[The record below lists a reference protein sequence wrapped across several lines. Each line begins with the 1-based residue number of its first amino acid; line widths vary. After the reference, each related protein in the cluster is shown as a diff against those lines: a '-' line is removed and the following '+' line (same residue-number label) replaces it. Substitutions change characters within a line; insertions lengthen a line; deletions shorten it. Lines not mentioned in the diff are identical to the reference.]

1 MEQEVSRFGSLN
13 TTFQTILLFLFI
25 ISNIMKSKAIILL
38 PTASKILTQLG
49 EDIKLARL
57 RRKLST
63 EQVAERAGI
72 SRSTLW
78 QIEKGTPSVAMG
90 AYLQVLFVMGLEKN
104 LLSMANDDVLGRK
117 LQDADLLVKKRAT
130 KKTKEV

>member
-1 MEQEVSRFGSLN
+1 
-13 TTFQTILLFLFI
+13 
-25 ISNIMKSKAIILL
+25 MKSKINILL
-38 PTASKILTQLG
+38 PTASKILSQLG

-78 QIEKGTPSVAMG
+78 LIEKGTPSVTMG

-104 LLSMANDDVLGRK
+104 LLLMANDDVLGRK
-117 LQDADLLVKKRAT
+117 LQDANLLVKKRAT

>member
-1 MEQEVSRFGSLN
+1 MN
-13 TTFQTILLFLFI
+13 
-25 ISNIMKSKAIILL
+25 SKEIILL
-38 PTASKILTQLG
+38 PTATKILSQLG

-63 EQVAERAGI
+63 KQIAERAGI

-78 QIEKGTPSVAMG
+78 LIEKGTPSVAMG

-104 LLSMANDDVLGRK
+104 MLLLANDDLLGRK
-117 LQDADLLVKKRAT
+117 IQDADLLVRKRAT
-130 KKTKEV
+130 KKSKES

>member
-1 MEQEVSRFGSLN
+1 
-13 TTFQTILLFLFI
+13 
-25 ISNIMKSKAIILL
+25 MKSKANVLL
-38 PTASKILTQLG
+38 PTASKILAHLG

-78 QIEKGTPSVAMG
+78 QIEKGTPSVTMG

-104 LLSMANDDVLGRK
+104 FLNIANDDILGRK

-130 KKTKEV
+130 KKIKEV

>member
-1 MEQEVSRFGSLN
+1 
-13 TTFQTILLFLFI
+13 
-25 ISNIMKSKAIILL
+25 MKLKINILL
-38 PTASKILTQLG
+38 PTASKILSQLG

-78 QIEKGTPSVAMG
+78 LIEKGTPSVTMG

-104 LLSMANDDVLGRK
+104 LLLMANDDVLGRK
-117 LQDADLLVKKRAT
+117 LQDANLLVKKRAS

>member
-1 MEQEVSRFGSLN
+1 
-13 TTFQTILLFLFI
+13 
-25 ISNIMKSKAIILL
+25 MKLKMNILL
-38 PTASKILTQLG
+38 PTASKILSQLG
-49 EDIKLARL
+49 EDVKLARL

-78 QIEKGTPSVAMG
+78 LIEKGTPSVTMG

-104 LLSMANDDVLGRK
+104 LLLMANDDVLGRK
-117 LQDADLLVKKRAT
+117 LQDANLLVKKRAT

>member
-1 MEQEVSRFGSLN
+1 MN
-13 TTFQTILLFLFI
+13 
-25 ISNIMKSKAIILL
+25 SKEIILL
-38 PTASKILTQLG
+38 PTATKILSQLG

-63 EQVAERAGI
+63 KQIAERAGI

-78 QIEKGTPSVAMG
+78 LIEKGTPNVAMG

-104 LLSMANDDVLGRK
+104 MLLLANDDLLGRK
-117 LQDADLLVKKRAT
+117 IQDADLLVRKRAT
-130 KKTKEV
+130 KKSKES

>member
-1 MEQEVSRFGSLN
+1 
-13 TTFQTILLFLFI
+13 
-25 ISNIMKSKAIILL
+25 MKSKSIILL

-63 EQVAERAGI
+63 EQVSERAGI

-104 LLSMANDDVLGRK
+104 FLNIANDDTLGRK
-117 LQDADLLVKKRAT
+117 LQDADLLVKKRAM
-130 KKTKEV
+130 KKLKQV

>member
-1 MEQEVSRFGSLN
+1 
-13 TTFQTILLFLFI
+13 
-25 ISNIMKSKAIILL
+25 MKSKANVLL
-38 PTASKILTQLG
+38 PTASKILAQLG

-57 RRKLST
+57 IRRLST

-78 QIEKGTPSVAMG
+78 LIEKGTSSVAMG
-90 AYLQVLFVMGLEKN
+90 TYLQVLFVMGLEKN
-104 LLSMANDDVLGRK
+104 FLNIANDDVLGRK

>member
-1 MEQEVSRFGSLN
+1 
-13 TTFQTILLFLFI
+13 
-25 ISNIMKSKAIILL
+25 MKLKINILL
-38 PTASKILTQLG
+38 PTASKILSQLG

-63 EQVAERAGI
+63 EQIAERAGI

-78 QIEKGTPSVAMG
+78 LIEKGTPSVTMG

-104 LLSMANDDVLGRK
+104 LLLMANDDVLGRK
-117 LQDADLLVKKRAT
+117 LQDANLLVKKRAT

>member
-1 MEQEVSRFGSLN
+1 
-13 TTFQTILLFLFI
+13 
-25 ISNIMKSKAIILL
+25 MKSKSIVLL
-38 PTASKILTQLG
+38 PTASKILMQLG

-63 EQVAERAGI
+63 EQVSERAGI

-104 LLSMANDDVLGRK
+104 FLNIANDDTLGRK

-130 KKTKEV
+130 KKLKQG

>member
-1 MEQEVSRFGSLN
+1 
-13 TTFQTILLFLFI
+13 
-25 ISNIMKSKAIILL
+25 MKSKANVLL
-38 PTASKILTQLG
+38 PTASKILAQLG

-57 RRKLST
+57 RRRLST

-78 QIEKGTPSVAMG
+78 LIEKGTSSVAMG
-90 AYLQVLFVMGLEKN
+90 TYLQVLFVMGLEKN
-104 LLSMANDDVLGRK
+104 FLNIANDDVLGRK

>member
-1 MEQEVSRFGSLN
+1 
-13 TTFQTILLFLFI
+13 
-25 ISNIMKSKAIILL
+25 MKLKTNILL
-38 PTASKILTQLG
+38 PTASKILSQLG

-78 QIEKGTPSVAMG
+78 LIEKGTPSVTMG

-104 LLSMANDDVLGRK
+104 LLLMANDDVLGRK
-117 LQDADLLVKKRAT
+117 LQDANLLVKKRAT